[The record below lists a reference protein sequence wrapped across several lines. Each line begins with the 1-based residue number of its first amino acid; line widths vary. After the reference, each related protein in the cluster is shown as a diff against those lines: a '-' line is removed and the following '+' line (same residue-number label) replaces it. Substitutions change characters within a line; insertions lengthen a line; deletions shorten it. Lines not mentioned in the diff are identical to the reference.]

1 MRLISRVEVLNR
13 TSISQPTLWR
23 LENRGKFPRSIRIS
37 KNRVAYNEEEVDA
50 WIQSRIRESRPEI
63 EAYPAGA
70 SELETAS

>member
-23 LENRGKFPRSIRIS
+23 LENRGEFPRSIRIS

-50 WIQSRIRESRPEI
+50 WIQSRIKQSRP
-63 EAYPAGA
+63 AR
-70 SELETAS
+70 SETKAAPVI